1 MPTDRQSTAVVAV
14 SEMLPRLTYLRL
26 VLVGFLEMGID
37 VFRPAGLFT
46 PLAHAF

>member
-1 MPTDRQSTAVVAV
+1 
-14 SEMLPRLTYLRL
+14 
-26 VLVGFLEMGID
+26 LVGFLEMGID